1 MSKNV
6 HDQTPYY
13 HAVDLASFF
22 VSGFCL
28 NFSLPETVH
37 QLELMN
43 CTFFL
48 TMGMELMGRRGL
60 HLLQLAFTLWAEV
73 GSKNE
78 TQLFLRCGLEQRF
91 QVQKLKYIVI

>member
-6 HDQTPYY
+6 YDQTPYY

-48 TMGMELMGRRGL
+48 TMELFVNNGMELMGRRGL
-60 HLLQLAFTLWAEV
+60 HLLQLAFTL
-73 GSKNE
+73 
-78 TQLFLRCGLEQRF
+78 
-91 QVQKLKYIVI
+91 